1 MSQATLAETYSDFLT
16 TEGYR
21 PTQDGDGDLIFKKEG
36 RTYLII
42 CDDEDRMFFRLV
54 FPNFWSI
61 DSDAERLQALS
72 AAQESTADTK
82 VAKVFLVRDN
92 VWASVELFVAD
103 PAAVAPVFE
112 RSMGA
117 LESAVNRF
125 ASAMRAPEA

>member
-1 MSQATLAETYSDFLT
+1 LSEIYSDFLS
-16 TEGYR
+16 TEGFR
-21 PTQDGDGDLIFKKEG
+21 PTQDPDGDLVFKKEG

-42 CDDEDRMFFRLV
+42 CDDEDPTFFRLV

-61 DSDAERLQALS
+61 ESDAERLQALT
-72 AAQESTADTK
+72 AAQEATADTK
-82 VAKVFLVRDN
+82 VAKVFLVKDN

-117 LESAVNRF
+117 LESAVNRY
-125 ASAMRAPEA
+125 AGVMRAPES